1 MKQAVLPGEAAA
13 RAEVPEE
20 SLLARAWSDFIESK
34 TAVAGLILFVLI
46 AAMAVFAPWITPQNP
61 YDLAQ
66 LDIMDGNLPP
76 GRASPHRLRS
86 WVVRL
91 ERTRPRARGPLT

>member
-1 MKQAVLPGEAAA
+1 MKQAVLLRQPQA
-13 RAEVPEE
+13 RPEVREE
-20 SLLARAWSDFIESK
+20 SPLARAWSDFIESRS
-34 TAVAGLILFVLI
+34 AVAGLVLFAAI

-76 GRASPHRLRS
+76 GEQSMAGA
-86 WVVRL
+86 
-91 ERTRPRARGPLT
+91 T